1 MSIRIT
7 CLAIALLVIG
17 FSMGSTRLH
26 AQDSPALTSGEDAYQ
41 AQRKFANTLLEQDK
55 YLEALPVFESLAKQ
69 NSNDPDVIFG
79 WGLSLMNHS
88 ATLTDTEAARQERV
102 RARELLIRSKEL
114 GKKSGLLDNLLDML
128 PLDGAVTFSSVGD
141 VDAAMKA
148 GEAAFAKNDYEEAIK
163 NYTHAAQL
171 DPKNYHALL
180 FIGDSYFAER
190 KFPEA
195 VQWYDR
201 AISLDPN
208 IETGYRYE
216 ADLYIKSGEMEKARQ
231 RSIQAVVA
239 DPYTQA
245 TWRALNYWAN
255 SNKVALSQRKIS
267 VPGSTE
273 RKDEMHINITLD
285 PKDSDGTSGAWAAYQ
300 LSRAAWMGDEF
311 KKHFPNEKQYRHSLL
326 EEADALRLAAA
337 VLTGKD
343 NMKKHG
349 KDYQKNPDVSLLL
362 RLCEAKMIEPYVLLS
377 APDRDIALNDY
388 APYRSQHRDQLEAY
402 LSQFVVPPT
411 PPQTGKN

>member
-1 MSIRIT
+1 MSIR
-7 CLAIALLVIG
+7 LARLAMAFLLFG
-17 FSMGSTRLH
+17 FSLGQSLLH
-26 AQDSPALTSGEDAYQ
+26 AQDSPSPPSAEDAYQ
-41 AQRKFANTLLEQDK
+41 AQRKFANTLLDQQK

-69 NSNDPDVIFG
+69 NPNDPDVIFG
-79 WGLSLMNHS
+79 WGLSLLNHS
-88 ATLTDTEAARQERV
+88 ATADTEAARQERV
-102 RARELLIRSKEL
+102 RARELLIRSKQL
-114 GKKSGLLDNLLDML
+114 GKKSGLLENFLEML
-128 PLDGAVTFSSVGD
+128 PPDGAVTFSSTGD

-148 GEAAFAKNDYEEAIK
+148 GEAAFARNDYEEAIK

-180 FIGDSYFAER
+180 FIGDSYFAEK

-201 AISLDPN
+201 AIALDPDM
-208 IETGYRYE
+208 ETGYRYE

-239 DPYTQA
+239 NPYTQA

-300 LSRAAWMGDEF
+300 ISRAAWMGDEF

-337 VLTGKD
+337 VLTEKD

-349 KDYQKNPDVSLLL
+349 KEYQKNPDVSLLL
-362 RLCEAKMIEPYVLLS
+362 RLYDAKMIEPYVLLG
-377 APDRDIALNDY
+377 AADRDIALNDY
-388 APYRSQHRDQLEAY
+388 APYRAQHRDLLEAY

-411 PPQTGKN
+411 PTETGKN

>member
-1 MSIRIT
+1 MPIRLSR
-7 CLAIALLVIG
+7 LAIAFLMIG
-17 FSMGSTRLH
+17 FSAGPSPLY
-26 AQDSPALTSGEDAYQ
+26 AQDSPAPPSAEDAYQ
-41 AQRKFANTLLEQDK
+41 SQRKFANTLLDQNK

-69 NSNDPDVIFG
+69 NPNDADVIFG

-128 PLDGAVTFSSVGD
+128 PPDGAVTFSSAGD

-180 FIGDSYFAER
+180 FIGDSYFAQK

-201 AISLDPN
+201 AIALDPD

-216 ADLYIKSGEMEKARQ
+216 ADLYIKSGEMEKARR

-239 DPYTQA
+239 NPYTQA
-245 TWRALNYWAN
+245 TWRAMNYWAN
-255 SNKVALSQRKIS
+255 SNKVELK
-267 VPGSTE
+267 
-273 RKDEMHINITLD
+273 KLHINTPAAETKNGQTNITLNMNS
-285 PKDSDGTSGAWAAYQ
+285 KDGILGGMAWIIYGGVRTQ
-300 LSRAAWMGDEF
+300 WQKEEF
-311 KKHFPNEKQYRHSLL
+311 KKHFPDAKEYRHSLA
-326 EEADALRLAAA
+326 EESAALNTAA
-337 VLTGKD
+337 VGVSND
-343 NMKKHG
+343 AKKN
-349 KDYQKNPDVSLLL
+349 KKLPTDPDIALLMAL
-362 RLCEAKMIEPYVLLS
+362 YDAKMIEPYVLLS

>member
-1 MSIRIT
+1 MSTRLSR
-7 CLAIALLVIG
+7 LAIAFLVGG
-17 FSMGSTRLH
+17 FFMGLSTVH
-26 AQDSPALTSGEDAYQ
+26 AQDSPAPPTAADAYQ
-41 AQRKFANTLLEQDK
+41 AQRKFANTLLDQQK

-69 NSNDPDVIFG
+69 NPNDADVIFG
-79 WGLSLMNHS
+79 WGLSLLNHS
-88 ATLTDTEAARQERV
+88 ATLADTEAARQERV

-114 GKKSGLLDNLLDML
+114 GKKSGLLENLLDML
-128 PLDGAVTFSSVGD
+128 PPDGGITFSSAGD

-163 NYTHAAQL
+163 NYTYAAKL

-180 FIGDSYFAER
+180 FIGDSYFAEK

-201 AISLDPN
+201 AIALDPN

-239 DPYTQA
+239 NPYTQA

-255 SNKVALSQRKIS
+255 SNKVELKKVRINTPAAETKNGR
-267 VPGSTE
+267 T
-273 RKDEMHINITLD
+273 NITLNMNS
-285 PKDSDGTSGAWAAYQ
+285 KDGILGGMAWIIYGGVRTQ
-300 LSRAAWMGDEF
+300 WQKEEF
-311 KKHFPNEKQYRHSLL
+311 KKHFPDAKEYRHSLA
-326 EEADALRLAAA
+326 EESAALSTAAA
-337 VLTGKD
+337 GVSSD
-343 NMKKHG
+343 AKKN
-349 KDYQKNPDVSLLL
+349 KKQPTDPDVVLLMTL
-362 RLCEAKMIEPYVLLS
+362 YDAKMIEPYVLLS

-388 APYRSQHRDQLEAY
+388 APYRAQHRDQLEAY

-411 PPQTGKN
+411 PPQIGKN